1 MGQPYARTG
10 YFHLYING
18 IYWGVYNFE
27 ERTEAAFAETYLGG
41 VKDNID
47 VVKSAGSSGSYNTE
61 MTDGNFLAWKTL
73 CDQCVALKND
83 LTSETSRTARLQQ
96 MRGLNP
102 DGTRNPAFPV
112 LL

>member
-47 VVKSAGSSGSYNTE
+47 VVKSAGSSGGYNTE
-61 MTDGNFLAWKTL
+61 MTDGNFLAWKSL
-73 CDQCVALKND
+73 FNQSLALKND
-83 LTSETSRTARLQQ
+83 ATETGRTNRYLQ
-96 MRGLNP
+96 MRGLN
-102 DGTRNPAFPV
+102 
-112 LL
+112 